1 MLFHVTALLLFPLAF
16 SAYQID
22 IFCRSNGNKKNGIEQ
37 VIRDAMGR
45 AFEMVDSALAKLG
58 RETHNQDTQDL
69 VKRLFVAKA
78 GQNPK
83 DKTRMTIVVDVFHA
97 IGRDYH
103 TKKKR
108 LEDRIQQN
116 DMVCGSFGW
125 SSSSCISP
133 LWSI

>member
-22 IFCRSNGNKKNGIEQ
+22 MFCRSNGDKKSIEQ

-58 RETHNQDTQDL
+58 KETYNQDTQDL

-78 GQNPK
+78 GQDPK

-97 IGRDYH
+97 IGRDYR
-103 TKKKR
+103 TKKS

-116 DMVCGSFGW
+116 DVVCGSFDW